1 MLVLDRTDVAL
12 LRALQDDA
20 TVPTGTLAEQ
30 VGLSQSPCWRRIR
43 RLEQEGAIV
52 RRTAVL
58 DRARLGFDVEVFVR
72 VRLSERGL
80 KATELF
86 EQQVLEC
93 PEILECHM
101 LLGEIDY
108 RLRIVVQSLAEY
120 EVFLREK
127 LSRLPGVRDIES
139 SIVISTVKNTTALP
153 LDLLHAANRAG

>member
-1 MLVLDRTDVAL
+1 MLELDRTDLAL

-20 TVPTGTLAEQ
+20 TVPTGALAEQ

-43 RLEQEGAIV
+43 RLEQDGAIL

-80 KATELF
+80 QATNLF
-86 EQQVLEC
+86 ERQVMDY

-108 RLRIVVQSLAEY
+108 RLRVVVKSLAEY

-127 LSRLPGVRDIES
+127 LSQLPGVRDIES

-153 LDLLHAANRAG
+153 LHLLRPHGA